1 MRNTDFESRAV
12 QGVRRWI
19 GSQPSSNQN
28 KLHGKSTSNLA
39 TQETSAEHTLDWYST
54 ETIAKQL
61 LDPVVSEVEKAEYQG
76 SIFLSMGFHKC
87 SSRLNRYI
95 DQCQE
100 LLDAPATLG
109 ERKALEVYALA
120 VQAARGDTH
129 DYLQEEI
136 PKEFFSYIERS
147 STQYLDGGKKEALPV
162 SFDYDRWL
170 RGG

>member
-1 MRNTDFESRAV
+1 MLKNRAA

-19 GSQPSSNQN
+19 GSQPPSNQN
-28 KLHGKSTSNLA
+28 KVHGKLTSKPE
-39 TQETSAEHTLDWYST
+39 TQKTSAEQTLDRYST
-54 ETIAKQL
+54 EAIAKQL
-61 LDPVVSEVEKAEYQG
+61 LNPVVSEVEEAEYQG
-76 SIFLSMGFHKC
+76 SVFFFSDFHEY

-109 ERKALEVYALA
+109 ERKALEVYAWA
-120 VQAARGDTH
+120 VQTAKGDIH
-129 DYLQEEI
+129 DYWPEEI

-147 STQYLDGGKKEALPV
+147 STQYLDDGRKEALPV

-170 RGG
+170 SGG

>member
-1 MRNTDFESRAV
+1 M
-12 QGVRRWI
+12 
-19 GSQPSSNQN
+19 
-28 KLHGKSTSNLA
+28 HGKSTSKPA
-39 TQETSAEHTLDWYST
+39 TQKTLAERTLDWYST

-76 SIFLSMGFHKC
+76 SVFSSPGSRKY

-120 VQAARGDTH
+120 IQTARGDTH
-129 DYLQEEI
+129 DYWPEEI

-147 STQYLDGGKKEALPV
+147 STQYLDGGKKEALLV

-170 RGG
+170 SGG